1 MAKKQSGLGKGL
13 DSLLTGPKPTS
24 NVVLSHAGVS
34 EIAIEKI
41 TPNPNQPRKTF
52 NDAVLQ
58 DLADSIK
65 EHGVITPITVKKSGV
80 DSYQIIAGERRWR
93 ASKLLGLAKIPAF
106 VREAEDDNKLL
117 VLGLVE
123 NLQRE
128 NLDPIE
134 VAQAYQRL
142 IEEGGLTQEQLGKQ
156 VGKNHAT
163 IANSLRLLKLS
174 PEIQV
179 GLMNGDIS
187 EGHAKSILSLDDEN
201 KQKEIYTEI
210 IAKGLSVRATEDLV
224 RRLKD
229 GKKPS
234 KKIAKSKEQKEIQ
247 ERISTKLNTKI
258 ALSVTERGSGKISI
272 PFKNARELEAI
283 VALFDKI

>member
-1 MAKKQSGLGKGL
+1 M
-13 DSLLTGPKPTS
+13 
-24 NVVLSHAGVS
+24 
-34 EIAIEKI
+34 
-41 TPNPNQPRKTF
+41 
-52 NDAVLQ
+52 
-58 DLADSIK
+58 
-65 EHGVITPITVKKSGV
+65 
-80 DSYQIIAGERRWR
+80 
-93 ASKLLGLAKIPAF
+93 
-106 VREAEDDNKLL
+106 REAEDDNKLL

-247 ERISTKLNTKI
+247 EKISAKLNTKI

>member
-1 MAKKQSGLGKGL
+1 
-13 DSLLTGPKPTS
+13 
-24 NVVLSHAGVS
+24 
-34 EIAIEKI
+34 
-41 TPNPNQPRKTF
+41 
-52 NDAVLQ
+52 
-58 DLADSIK
+58 
-65 EHGVITPITVKKSGV
+65 
-80 DSYQIIAGERRWR
+80 
-93 ASKLLGLAKIPAF
+93 
-106 VREAEDDNKLL
+106 
-117 VLGLVE
+117 
-123 NLQRE
+123 
-128 NLDPIE
+128 
-134 VAQAYQRL
+134 
-142 IEEGGLTQEQLGKQ
+142 
-156 VGKNHAT
+156 
-163 IANSLRLLKLS
+163 
-174 PEIQV
+174 
-179 GLMNGDIS
+179 MNGDIS